1 MELLLLV
8 GGWLAM
14 KTKLLLFSSAYC
26 TGSQVIRATKSLQL
40 PVCSWCINFSLS
52 LESKYYTCNY
62 SDEAGVQTF
71 LSKYHNHRDYL
82 QQPG

>member
-40 PVCSWCINFSLS
+40 PV
-52 LESKYYTCNY
+52 
-62 SDEAGVQTF
+62 
-71 LSKYHNHRDYL
+71 
-82 QQPG
+82 